1 MKYASVCSGV
11 EAASLAWKPL
21 GWEQVWFS
29 EIEPFPCEVLAQ
41 RFPGAL
47 EGAGKMKCDICKD
60 DFPDDELV
68 EADIMTCDDDGNI
81 CEGPKSHVGYMC
93 RTLIVAVGIENQS

>member
-1 MKYASVCSGV
+1 M
-11 EAASLAWKPL
+11 EAARMGTGVVFRNRAVSVRSAGLTLPRSA
-21 GWEQVWFS
+21 GRS
-29 EIEPFPCEVLAQ
+29 
-41 RFPGAL
+41 
-47 EGAGKMKCDICKD
+47 GKMKCDICKD

-81 CEGPKSHVGYMC
+81 CEGPKSHVCYMC

>member
-1 MKYASVCSGV
+1 MKYACV
-11 EAASLAWKPL
+11 E
-21 GWEQVWFS
+21 FS
-29 EIEPFPCEVLAQ
+29 TIKQYAEK
-41 RFPGAL
+41 AL
-47 EGAGKMKCDICKD
+47 EGAGKMNCDICKD

-81 CEGPKSHVGYMC
+81 CEGPKSHVCYMC